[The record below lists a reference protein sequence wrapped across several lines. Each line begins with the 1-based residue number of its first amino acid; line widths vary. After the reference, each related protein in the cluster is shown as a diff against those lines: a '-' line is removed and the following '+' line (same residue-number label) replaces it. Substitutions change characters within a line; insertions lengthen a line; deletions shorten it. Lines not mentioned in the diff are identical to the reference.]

1 MEEGSLRGLAIV
13 AAVGFFVPLLLG
25 FVPRLRLPSVVLEIA
40 VGAVIGPSVL
50 GWVQV
55 DEPIRIFSRLGFASL
70 LFLAGLEIEL
80 DLLRG
85 ALLRLAAWGFL
96 FSLLLSVVFCYALRA
111 AGLLETPL
119 LVAILLS
126 ATSVGL
132 VIPVL
137 KDAGEIASPFGQLVV
152 VAISIADFGAIL
164 LLTLL
169 FSTQSGSVSE
179 TFFLLATV
187 SLLCVLI
194 ALATTGLGR
203 WKRLSETL
211 QRLQDTTAM
220 IRIRGAAFLLIAFVV
235 LVEEM
240 GLEIILGA
248 FAAGVL
254 LGYLDRDSLR
264 THPQFQSRLQA
275 VGFGIFIPVFFVTSG
290 LQLDLQGLVTGGST
304 LAVVPVF
311 FAGLLLVRG
320 VPALLYVRLLGR
332 RRAGVAGLLQA
343 TSLPFL
349 VAGARIGVELGKM
362 SQATAA
368 ALIMGGI
375 LSVLILPSAALSLLP
390 EKSSD

>member
-1 MEEGSLRGLAIV
+1 MEETSFHSLAIV

-55 DEPIRIFSRLGFASL
+55 DEPIRLFSRLGFASL

-111 AGLLETPL
+111 AGLLYTPL
-119 LVAILLS
+119 FVAIILVSS
-126 ATSVGL
+126 AIGL

-137 KDAGEIASPFGQLVV
+137 KDAGEMASPFGQLVV

-187 SLLCVLI
+187 GLLCVFI
-194 ALATTGLGR
+194 ALAATGLGH

-220 IRIRGAAFLLIAFVV
+220 IRIRGAAFLLIVFVV

-264 THPQFQSRLQA
+264 AHPQF
-275 VGFGIFIPVFFVTSG
+275 
-290 LQLDLQGLVTGGST
+290 
-304 LAVVPVF
+304 
-311 FAGLLLVRG
+311 
-320 VPALLYVRLLGR
+320 
-332 RRAGVAGLLQA
+332 
-343 TSLPFL
+343 
-349 VAGARIGVELGKM
+349 
-362 SQATAA
+362 
-368 ALIMGGI
+368 
-375 LSVLILPSAALSLLP
+375 
-390 EKSSD
+390 